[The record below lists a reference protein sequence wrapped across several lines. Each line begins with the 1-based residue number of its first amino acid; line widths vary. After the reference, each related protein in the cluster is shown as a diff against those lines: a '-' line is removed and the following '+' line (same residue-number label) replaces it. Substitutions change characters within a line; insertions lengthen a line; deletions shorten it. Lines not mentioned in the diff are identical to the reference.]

1 VARALLRNALKVALH
16 MQRANNFG
24 MTYVSEQV
32 NNKMHIRDQRM
43 VRLLRILG
51 GLASIYT
58 LYFAQ
63 SLIIP
68 VVFSALVALLLGP
81 LVKRLK
87 RLHVPRSISAIVL
100 LSALLAP
107 LTLLSVELA
116 EPVQRWMKVLPKLS
130 VQVTQELNEISD
142 AFEMEK
148 GIEPKKQPVR
158 ETTIFSGWFSSEKE
172 EEPVVTEKK
181 ESAVEQKI
189 KQGGLDA
196 LLSMLT
202 AAPIFLA
209 QIFGSFILILFL
221 LIFGPPLFS
230 VFVHDFPII
239 SDKKRASAL
248 VKSIQQAL
256 SHYIV
261 TISLINCGLGVATAL
276 ALGFFGVDDAILWG
290 VIVALFNFVPYL
302 GSLFSLSILLI
313 VGVVQ
318 FGMTPIALL
327 PGGVF
332 FAINIAESQIV
343 TPAILG
349 RSMQVNPLIIILWLL
364 ITGWLW
370 GILGVLLAVP
380 LLVCIKLALERMQIF
395 PHWLKLIEAD
405 ESDLV
410 K

>member
-1 VARALLRNALKVALH
+1 
-16 MQRANNFG
+16 
-24 MTYVSEQV
+24 MTSVSEQTS
-32 NNKMHIRDQRM
+32 NILPPKDERTIS
-43 VRLLRILG
+43 LLRILA
-51 GLASIYT
+51 GLATIYT

-68 VVFSALVALLLGP
+68 IVFSSLVALLLGP

-87 RLHVPRSISAIVL
+87 KMHVPRSLSAIILV
-100 LSALLAP
+100 SALIAP
-107 LTLLSVELA
+107 FTFLSIELA

-130 VQVTQELNEISD
+130 VEVTQELNEISD
-142 AFEMEK
+142 TFELQK
-148 GIEPKKQPVR
+148 GLEPKQQQVR
-158 ETTIFSGWFSSEKE
+158 KTSIFSGWFSDDE
-172 EEPVVTEKK
+172 EEPVIVEE

-221 LIFGPPLFS
+221 LIFGPPLFC
-230 VFVHDFPII
+230 VFVNDFPIVQ
-239 SDKKRASAL
+239 DKKRANAL

-256 SHYIV
+256 SRYIV

-276 ALGFFGVDDAILWG
+276 ALGLFGVDDAILWG
-290 VIVALFNFVPYL
+290 AIVALFNFVPYL

-318 FGMTPIALL
+318 FGMTPIALM
-327 PGGVF
+327 PSGIF
-332 FAINIAESQIV
+332 FIINMTESQIL

-380 LLVCIKLALERMQIF
+380 LLVCIKLALEQMEIF

-405 ESDLV
+405 DTDIVAL
-410 K
+410 